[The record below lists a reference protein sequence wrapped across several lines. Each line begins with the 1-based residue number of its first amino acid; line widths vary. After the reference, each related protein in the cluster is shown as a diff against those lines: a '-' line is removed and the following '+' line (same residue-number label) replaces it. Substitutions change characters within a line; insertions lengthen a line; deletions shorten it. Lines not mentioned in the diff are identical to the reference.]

1 MNLFYFRLIAG
12 SIALSCAAMVSAKPV
27 LDRLAAGEPLRIGY
41 RESSIPFSYI
51 NSNTGKPIGYALD
64 ICLKIAEVI
73 KKNAGIKDLPIEFV
87 MVTSGNRIDKVANGE
102 VDLECG
108 STTNN
113 AERRK
118 KVAFTIPH
126 YITGARFAVRSDS
139 SMTRMEDL
147 ELKKL
152 VSTKGST
159 PLKAALQANR
169 ERLMRIDISEVSDH
183 VKGLEMVRDGKADA
197 FVMDDVLLYGLISS
211 LPNPGLLKVVGN
223 FLTTEPLAIMM
234 PKDDPTFKKLVD
246 DEMRRLIQSRE
257 IYVFYDKWFAKSI
270 PPSNKPLNLPPSYLL
285 KDFWKYPTDQV
296 PF

>member
-1 MNLFYFRLIAG
+1 MKSLHWKLIAG
-12 SIALSCAAMVSAKPV
+12 SFALSCAAVVFAKPV

-51 NSNTGKPIGYALD
+51 NSKTGKPVGYALD
-64 ICLKIAEVI
+64 LCLQIAEVV
-73 KKNAGIKDLPIEFV
+73 KKKAGVKDLPIELV
-87 MVTSGNRIDKVANGE
+87 MVTSGNRIDKVAKAE

-118 KVAFTIPH
+118 KVAFTVPH
-126 YITGARFAVRSDS
+126 FIAGARFAVRSDS
-139 SMTRMEDL
+139 PVARMEDL
-147 ELKKL
+147 EQKKL

-159 PLKAALQANR
+159 PLKAAVQANR
-169 ERLMRIDISEVSDH
+169 ERLMRIDINEVADH
-183 VKGLEMVRDGKADA
+183 SKGLEMVENGQADA
-197 FVMDDVLLYGLISS
+197 FIMDDVLLYGLISNR
-211 LPNPGLLKVVGN
+211 PNPTLLKVVGN
-223 FLTTEPLAIMM
+223 FLTTEPLAIMLS
-234 PKDDPTFKKLVD
+234 KDDPGFKKIVD

-257 IYVFYDKWFAKSI
+257 IYTIYDKWFAKPI